1 MVRKIFFKRAVH
13 YINHIHMTIC
23 RNMLFMPTTSQ
34 AKTVTVTKKANF
46 SNDLHAGLYSTDW
59 ATYSHWVT
67 LYYLL
72 ISKLRHSYI
81 YIQVICHQSLCAFF
95 HSYIDVQQH
104 VSCMYI
110 LCLMIPWSL
119 VMSQRHVW
127 INDKNIT
134 WSTQDIHPFT
144 SSWFNI
150 ELLLRVWRHFTRQRT
165 LSESLQHCQ
174 TCSISIKS
182 YSMCSRRL
190 IPSGVS
196 EFPYAIMSYLSIHG
210 MHSNDL
216 DTFGLQ
222 IRFSRLHA
230 FVQFTNYLPIKTT
243 GLCNCTWKKKE
254 RRGGGVCDM
263 WPNVCIQ

>member
-1 MVRKIFFKRAVH
+1 MSSIIVRI
-13 YINHIHMTIC
+13 
-23 RNMLFMPTTSQ
+23 L
-34 AKTVTVTKKANF
+34 
-46 SNDLHAGLYSTDW
+46 
-59 ATYSHWVT
+59 
-67 LYYLL
+67 
-72 ISKLRHSYI
+72 
-81 YIQVICHQSLCAFF
+81 
-95 HSYIDVQQH
+95 DVQQH

-243 GLCNCTWKKKE
+243 GTGLCNCTWKKKE
-254 RRGGGVCDM
+254 RRGGYVICDQTSASNNL
-263 WPNVCIQ
+263 P

>member
-1 MVRKIFFKRAVH
+1 MIKTSHGPHRIFTRSPVH
-13 YINHIHMTIC
+13 DSILNYC
-23 RNMLFMPTTSQ
+23 S
-34 AKTVTVTKKANF
+34 
-46 SNDLHAGLYSTDW
+46 
-59 ATYSHWVT
+59 
-67 LYYLL
+67 
-72 ISKLRHSYI
+72 
-81 YIQVICHQSLCAFF
+81 
-95 HSYIDVQQH
+95 
-104 VSCMYI
+104 VSDD
-110 LCLMIPWSL
+110 
-119 VMSQRHVW
+119 
-127 INDKNIT
+127 N
-134 WSTQDIHPFT
+134 
-144 SSWFNI
+144 
-150 ELLLRVWRHFTRQRT
+150 FTRQRT

-190 IPSGVS
+190 IPLGVS

-254 RRGGGVCDM
+254 RRGGVCDM
-263 WPNVCIQ
+263 